1 MRRLLFLMPILLCAA
16 VSAHAQSLD
25 AFKQRLAEPT
35 PGATLFNRAQVTVT
49 EHDDAA
55 RAVADAARAGQ
66 RLYFE
71 GFHRVCVFS
80 DKRACGARR
89 GFAAKALFEETY
101 PDVKVYVDYE
111 IPYFIVSAGNC
122 LTKEEAIMLKG
133 RVSATFPKAFSQAAE
148 EGEIPDFQPFG
159 PIKVRFRKIIFFS
172 LLFPGEYLTLRR
184 YGTINN

>member
-1 MRRLLFLMPILLCAA
+1 MPILLCAA

-80 DKRACGARR
+80 DNGPAARDGA
-89 GFAAKALFEETY
+89 FAAKELFEETY
-101 PDVKVYVDYE
+101 PRREGLRGLRDSLFHRFGGQLPDQGGGHHAQGACVGDLPE
-111 IPYFIVSAGNC
+111 G
-122 LTKEEAIMLKG
+122 
-133 RVSATFPKAFSQAAE
+133 FSQAAE

-159 PIKVRFRKIIFFS
+159 PIKVRFRKIILFS

>member
-55 RAVADAARAGQ
+55 RAVADAGPAAR
-66 RLYFE
+66 
-71 GFHRVCVFS
+71 
-80 DKRACGARR
+80 DGA
-89 GFAAKALFEETY
+89 FAAKALFEETY

-133 RVSATFPKAFSQAAE
+133 RVSATFPKAFLKQLKREKS
-148 EGEIPDFQPFG
+148 
-159 PIKVRFRKIIFFS
+159 PIS
-172 LLFPGEYLTLRR
+172 NLLDQ
-184 YGTINN
+184 

>member
-1 MRRLLFLMPILLCAA
+1 MPILLVRGRFRARAVARRLQAA
-16 VSAHAQSLD
+16 SGGTHARGD
-25 AFKQRLAEPT
+25 AFQTGR
-35 PGATLFNRAQVTVT
+35 QVTVT

-80 DKRACGARR
+80 DNGPAARDGA
-89 GFAAKALFEETY
+89 FAAKALFEETY

-133 RVSATFPKAFSQAAE
+133 RVSATFPKAFLKQLKREKS
-148 EGEIPDFQPFG
+148 
-159 PIKVRFRKIIFFS
+159 PIS
-172 LLFPGEYLTLRR
+172 NLLDQ
-184 YGTINN
+184 

>member
-1 MRRLLFLMPILLCAA
+1 MCRLLFLMPILLCAA

-66 RLYFE
+66 RL
-71 GFHRVCVFS
+71 CVFS
-80 DKRACGARR
+80 DNGPAARDGA
-89 GFAAKALFEETY
+89 FAAKALFEETY

-133 RVSATFPKAFSQAAE
+133 RVSATFPKAFLKQLKREKS
-148 EGEIPDFQPFG
+148 
-159 PIKVRFRKIIFFS
+159 PIS
-172 LLFPGEYLTLRR
+172 NLLDQ
-184 YGTINN
+184 

>member
-1 MRRLLFLMPILLCAA
+1 MHLHQILDGQREDHSFCLAPQAEIFVDGAHNGDALVGRREDGDDLLFR
-16 VSAHAQSLD
+16 LD
-25 AFKQRLAEPT
+25 SQGEEVLR
-35 PGATLFNRAQVTVT
+35 
-49 EHDDAA
+49 

-80 DKRACGARR
+80 DNGPAARDGA
-89 GFAAKALFEETY
+89 FAAKALFEETY

-133 RVSATFPKAFSQAAE
+133 RVSATFPKAFLKQLKREKS
-148 EGEIPDFQPFG
+148 
-159 PIKVRFRKIIFFS
+159 PIS
-172 LLFPGEYLTLRR
+172 NLLDQ
-184 YGTINN
+184 

>member
-80 DKRACGARR
+80 DNGPAARDGA
-89 GFAAKALFEETY
+89 FAAKALFEETY

-122 LTKEEAIMLKG
+122 LTKEEAAPVVAQPECIRCGMCVKACPTGAVSFRCGLG
-133 RVSATFPKAFSQAAE
+133 RGAKE
-148 EGEIPDFQPFG
+148 EKNPIGENAVE
-159 PIKVRFRKIIFFS
+159 K
-172 LLFPGEYLTLRR
+172 
-184 YGTINN
+184 